1 MAENIKDPS
10 TTRSGRRR
18 KGSRSGETRLTQ
30 AMENY
35 LLSIYLVQEQGLRVT
50 NANLVTQLR
59 RVPATEFLGTS
70 LPSVSGMLR
79 RMEREGLIQISE
91 TRDIGLTA
99 RGKTLAERIIRRHRL
114 AACMIVDLLGVEL
127 HRVNAEAHQLE
138 HAISDGLETDI
149 RNRLGNPTTD
159 PFGQPIPGTGYI
171 APAKVVTLDN
181 APTGLPMVVDRI
193 PEDDEELV
201 AYLTEGGVLP
211 GVEVVVEEVAP
222 YRGVV
227 ILNVGQRNAV
237 LGHSV
242 ASRIRLRPA

>member
-1 MAENIKDPS
+1 MAENTKDTS
-10 TTRSGRRR
+10 NTRSTRRR
-18 KGSRSGETRLTQ
+18 ERSKPGETRLTQ

-59 RVPATEFLGTS
+59 RVPATEYLGTS

-127 HRVNAEAHQLE
+127 HRVNAEAHRLE
-138 HAISDGLETDI
+138 HAISDTLETDI

-159 PFGQPIPGTGYI
+159 PFGQPIPGTGYT

-181 APTGLPMVVDRI
+181 APTGQAMVVDRI
-193 PEDDEELV
+193 PEEDEELV
-201 AYLTEGGVLP
+201 AYLADGGVLP
-211 GVEVVVEEVAP
+211 GVQVVVEEVAP

-227 ILNVGQRNAV
+227 ILDVAGSNAV

>member
-1 MAENIKDPS
+1 MAENIKDP
-10 TTRSGRRR
+10 TKARSPRRR
-18 KGSRSGETRLTQ
+18 KRSSTGETRLTQ

-59 RVPATEFLGTS
+59 RVPATEYLGTS

-79 RMEREGLIQISE
+79 RMERESLIQISE

-127 HRVNAEAHQLE
+127 HRVNAEAHRLE
-138 HAISDGLETDI
+138 HAISDTLETDI
-149 RNRLGNPTTD
+149 RNRLGNPTAD
-159 PFGQPIPGTGYI
+159 PFGQPIPGTGYT
-171 APAKVVTLDN
+171 APSKVVTLDN
-181 APTGLPMVVDRI
+181 APTGQAMVVDRI
-193 PEDDEELV
+193 PEEDEELV
-201 AYLTEGGVLP
+201 AYLAEGGVLP
-211 GVEVVVEEVAP
+211 GVQVVVEEVAP

-227 ILNVGQRNAV
+227 ILNVAGRNAV

>member
-10 TTRSGRRR
+10 QARSPRRR
-18 KGSRSGETRLTQ
+18 KRSKAGETRLTQ

-59 RVPATEFLGTS
+59 RVPATEYLGTS

-114 AACMIVDLLGVEL
+114 AACMIVDLFGSRTPSRKCGGTSAGTRHFRHPGDRHPKQARQSDCRSVRSTHSGNRL
-127 HRVNAEAHQLE
+127 HR
-138 HAISDGLETDI
+138 SG
-149 RNRLGNPTTD
+149 
-159 PFGQPIPGTGYI
+159 
-171 APAKVVTLDN
+171 K
-181 APTGLPMVVDRI
+181 
-193 PEDDEELV
+193 
-201 AYLTEGGVLP
+201 GGD
-211 GVEVVVEEVAP
+211 A
-222 YRGVV
+222 R
-227 ILNVGQRNAV
+227 
-237 LGHSV
+237 
-242 ASRIRLRPA
+242 